1 MEKIFL
7 NGEVKNIYFAD
18 KKQVKCPVKLNRSY
32 INKKLNQINKTNIS
46 KKENQRQT
54 LKLIKDIF
62 LKGKNIIKDNFFKNK
77 LGAECV
83 ASQTYLVDQII
94 KIIFENKVSLL
105 NYSSKKTPSVI
116 AVGGYGRGE
125 LFPYSDIDIMFLISD
140 KKEKSEEIFI
150 KEILYFLWDLGLKI
164 GHSTRTTKETL
175 NDVNDDIHFET
186 AFLENRYISGNFKSY
201 RILLEKFNIYKSK
214 KISLFINK
222 KLREQETRHLK
233 HGGTKYILEPNIKEG
248 KGALRDIHNLFWIT
262 KYAYIDNKFLKITS
276 KNFFWLKE
284 KNRIFT
290 AQAFLWKIRVFLH
303 YSSQRQ
309 DDNLTFDKQEN
320 IAKHLNYRD
329 SQNKFGVEKFMDK
342 FFLVL
347 KDIGIL
353 TNIFSSEI
361 EDLFIKKTLTK
372 KIDLKKLEPFVLLNN
387 KLSFQENLFEN
398 IKKEPFSLVKIF
410 YIAQKFSLEIQP
422 KTLHFLWKNKNL
434 IHKKLNEF
442 ESIKQLLLKIILTK
456 KNPDHWLR
464 RMNECG
470 ILGRIIPEFKK
481 IVGQMQ
487 YDMYHAYTVDE
498 HIIRGIQ
505 YLKMLE
511 KGHLKSVAPLGS
523 ALIKEV
529 QNRKALY
536 FAILFHDV
544 GKAGNQDHSI
554 AGAQIVNNFFS
565 SLNLSNEEKNLVE
578 WLVKNH
584 LLMSNVAFNYDIYE
598 PKTIEDFSKKI
609 QSLEKLK
616 LLLVFTVAD
625 ILSVGPNVWNAW
637 KASLM
642 RQLYFY
648 TEKVMLGENPYHVVN
663 SNPEDLKKA
672 LKAKFK
678 SWKKESLEKQINLFP
693 KKYWMTFN
701 LETTFWHF
709 KNINFDFNDINS
721 NVFFRTIEKKLVTE
735 LVVSTND
742 EIGLVSKITGII
754 TSLGIDIVTARVFT
768 LNNNYSLDCFW
779 LQEKANY
786 VKDKEKLAK
795 IKYSLDNNLKLEN
808 KTFQNVKKISKRHKG
823 FNFNNQV
830 LIDNSISEDH
840 TIIEV
845 SGQDSPGLLYY
856 LTEKLNKLKINI
868 QSASVSTFGDKAID
882 VFYIKDDNGNKINDV
897 EKIKNIHKQLDQT
910 INNVFKV

>member
-1 MEKIFL
+1 
-7 NGEVKNIYFAD
+7 
-18 KKQVKCPVKLNRSY
+18 
-32 INKKLNQINKTNIS
+32 
-46 KKENQRQT
+46 
-54 LKLIKDIF
+54 
-62 LKGKNIIKDNFFKNK
+62 
-77 LGAECV
+77 
-83 ASQTYLVDQII
+83 
-94 KIIFENKVSLL
+94 
-105 NYSSKKTPSVI
+105 
-116 AVGGYGRGE
+116 
-125 LFPYSDIDIMFLISD
+125 
-140 KKEKSEEIFI
+140 
-150 KEILYFLWDLGLKI
+150 
-164 GHSTRTTKETL
+164 
-175 NDVNDDIHFET
+175 
-186 AFLENRYISGNFKSY
+186 
-201 RILLEKFNIYKSK
+201 
-214 KISLFINK
+214 
-222 KLREQETRHLK
+222 
-233 HGGTKYILEPNIKEG
+233 
-248 KGALRDIHNLFWIT
+248 
-262 KYAYIDNKFLKITS
+262 
-276 KNFFWLKE
+276 
-284 KNRIFT
+284 
-290 AQAFLWKIRVFLH
+290 
-303 YSSQRQ
+303 
-309 DDNLTFDKQEN
+309 
-320 IAKHLNYRD
+320 
-329 SQNKFGVEKFMDK
+329 
-342 FFLVL
+342 
-347 KDIGIL
+347 
-353 TNIFSSEI
+353 
-361 EDLFIKKTLTK
+361 
-372 KIDLKKLEPFVLLNN
+372 
-387 KLSFQENLFEN
+387 
-398 IKKEPFSLVKIF
+398 
-410 YIAQKFSLEIQP
+410 
-422 KTLHFLWKNKNL
+422 
-434 IHKKLNEF
+434 
-442 ESIKQLLLKIILTK
+442 
-456 KNPDHWLR
+456 
-464 RMNECG
+464 
-470 ILGRIIPEFKK
+470 
-481 IVGQMQ
+481 
-487 YDMYHAYTVDE
+487 
-498 HIIRGIQ
+498 
-505 YLKMLE
+505 
-511 KGHLKSVAPLGS
+511 
-523 ALIKEV
+523 
-529 QNRKALY
+529 
-536 FAILFHDV
+536 
-544 GKAGNQDHSI
+544 
-554 AGAQIVNNFFS
+554 
-565 SLNLSNEEKNLVE
+565 
-578 WLVKNH
+578 NH
-584 LLMSNVAFNYDIYE
+584 LLMSKVAFNYDIYE

-625 ILSVGPNVWNAW
+625 ILAVGPNVWNAW

-779 LQEKANY
+779 LQEKGNY

-795 IKYSLDNNLKLEN
+795 IKYSLDNDLKLEN
-808 KTFQNVKKISKRHKG
+808 KIFQNVKKISKRHKG